1 MSSGAA
7 MYMPSLPAANCCC
20 SVPQAR
26 PCVAL
31 IASSVNRRLC
41 SACRIATASEL
52 SKLATGVEALS
63 LTIEPPT
70 ALMYEEKCQPP
81 LFPAL

>member
-26 PCVAL
+26 PWVAL
-31 IASSVNRRLC
+31 IALSVNRRVC
-41 SACRIATASEL
+41 SACRIAMPSAL
-52 SKLATGVEALS
+52 SKLAVGGAALA
-63 LTIEPPT
+63 LTMEPPS
-70 ALMYEEKCQPP
+70 ASMYEEKCQPP
-81 LFPAL
+81 LLPAL